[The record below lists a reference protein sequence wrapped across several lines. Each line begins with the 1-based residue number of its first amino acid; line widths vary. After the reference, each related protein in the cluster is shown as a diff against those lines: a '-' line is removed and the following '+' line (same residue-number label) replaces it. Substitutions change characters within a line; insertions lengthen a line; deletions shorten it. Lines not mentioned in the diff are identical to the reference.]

1 VESACKRHQ
10 RDCLPLAPTDTPS
23 VPRRPSAP
31 ELRGGHA
38 GALPLPGRLGLPAGA
53 RGVHRQVCRLSLVQA
68 SPLCTHRADVARA
81 FVCNTPCSIY
91 LFSRSRTTRAGG
103 SRGGG
108 ALKLASIVTPRT
120 LGGRATSGSQSQP
133 PTPDASPSRPG
144 ATSGG
149 GSAPRERNAVVC
161 CRWHPKGGAVAV
173 ALACGD
179 VMVVDTSSGRG
190 QGVVLTSCRDA
201 HAGAQV
207 TCLTWTPSGEY
218 LFSGDDRGVVAL
230 IRHGSGSA
238 SASGAGGTA
247 IAAAV
252 AAAPGGVV
260 MWHLRVAIVQID
272 ASDTW
277 ALISDGLRTS
287 TLHLSGA
294 ATSVHALQP
303 LQLGSKTREGPYG
316 ACFHAVAG
324 PSALLAARPGRRLWI
339 ADTGAAGADG
349 DDDGA
354 GPLLGAVRATLRPGV
369 SAPSGWGAPDAAGLA
384 AASSSSASSCSFG
397 KLLPVG
403 LCALSS
409 SANSVAL
416 VDFLGVAVLSW
427 WALPQAQAQATAS
440 RPTVASVCT
449 AGTHAF
455 ALCMHPTGSDGQPG
469 SATQSWAASVWML
482 TAPDAGEALVRRAA
496 RAGDVPRAVRV
507 ATMFGVMDGDLL
519 LAARSALEQKQQQ
532 GPGDAA
538 ADASGAAGM
547 DDDATSLEHYEALFA
562 RAAATARAQQQEA
575 SEQQPSAVAA
585 AAAVFAAM
593 SQQQAEKQLGP
604 GSSRS
609 GTLLSG
615 QRRAGHD
622 DDSASDTGNSALVTD
637 RPAWQMPHERL
648 AGGGE
653 ESASVRSASVSGRL
667 SPTSLSQRSASIGAA
682 SSSTASALRAA
693 LAAALPPMA
702 LPALGLSMPPQSQQ
716 QQQHGSRYP
725 PSSRA
730 SSRAASPPPPMSVAS
745 SVPGGSS
752 AGTSPSQSPHGSP
765 RPRRPSHTGSQVAS
779 LRLGHSWHAGAS
791 SELMAS
797 APPSAG
803 RPGAAALTAASL
815 HPRGEFVVAPEVDTA
830 ANAVYAPRYDADELL
845 GDLALDVAT
854 LDEGVVASCDAQ
866 RQPLSEG
873 PHMPA
878 EPLAVLPLRRAR
890 RRRHAI
896 EGLSASSV
904 SLQQLAQGAVS
915 QPPAGWGTPGMNSDD
930 EGMRDDWTDTAAGAD
945 FAATVAAGVGG
956 SAPHSLRGG
965 ASADDVRFGMD
976 PQHKGLSRSASSLAL
991 FDPDNVPSPGS
1002 SLSDAAAMARLLQAA
1017 SSSRR
1022 TGDALDVDGG
1032 ERYPGA
1038 ASPRCGF
1045 GGSPGG
1051 DDGLTGALP
1060 VEDVE
1065 LGDGWA
1071 RLGGIDWPPG
1081 DTSASSDDD
1090 DEGSGDGDSDAD
1102 SDDDLVRASDALDR
1116 FDRAAGDDPAR
1127 GFTAR
1132 LALLGRWDSHVD
1144 AAASG
1149 GAGDAAI
1156 ALATMAADADVGNI
1170 ASVRA
1175 RAARRRLW
1183 AAGGAADALAEALQS
1198 LDATHLV
1205 AWLRVWTAARAMSVR
1220 AEAEA
1225 AHHQRGGADAD
1236 SGSED
1241 DSHAP
1246 RAVRRLARVSQL
1258 ERRLDDAAGALRLSE
1273 PPASS
1278 AVAFS
1283 GTPAAGLTTPK
1294 RHGSIYASPESPCE
1308 SPFSPAST
1316 KSATSS
1322 VYTDAMEAQSVWSL
1336 ASPTVGARGRAA
1348 ATHAPAIAEQHS
1360 EAPSVVA
1367 SRPGGIQLLAD
1378 ELLLSA
1384 EDPAAAGTANGGPI
1398 SPLRH
1403 GAPSTASASYWLRSR
1418 LLRGLELKQR
1428 REVLTAALVS
1438 ALEDVAADA
1447 SFQGSAKATGQ
1458 LQPPV
1463 ATLLRLAEDACH
1475 ATGDADWVLR
1485 CCTEALDA
1493 HGSASKGG
1501 AAGAGDA
1508 SPYLDAAAYLLAQR
1522 LMGCHLRMGD
1532 AEATSVAVLEPLD
1545 AHLWAPPHAALGRF
1559 PQLRAVLAAEMAPA
1573 GEARNAALGA
1583 LPFLTARDGEDA
1595 ASPRRTGSLA
1605 SDLGGESPFILA
1617 CDPWSGAV
1625 PMPAFLE
1632 EPGHWGVRL
1641 RLTGAASGAPVC
1653 CPRCQLPLVAPS
1665 QGSTPLAVFP
1675 CGHAY
1680 HEACIPERAC
1690 LACLAARGGL
1700 LHAVDD
1706 TL

>member
-1 VESACKRHQ
+1 MPE
-10 RDCLPLAPTDTPS
+10 PLFALSTHASVAP
-23 VPRRPSAP
+23 V
-31 ELRGGHA
+31 
-38 GALPLPGRLGLPAGA
+38 
-53 RGVHRQVCRLSLVQA
+53 
-68 SPLCTHRADVARA
+68 
-81 FVCNTPCSIY
+81 TPCSIY
-91 LFSRSRTTRAGG
+91 LFTRSKTTRGGG

-120 LGGRATSGSQSQP
+120 LGGRTASGSQSQP

-144 ATSGG
+144 AAP

-161 CRWHPKGGAVAV
+161 CRWHPRGGAVAV

-179 VMVVDTSSGRG
+179 VMVVDTSSGRS
-190 QGVVLTSCRDA
+190 QGAVLTSCRDA

-230 IRHGSGSA
+230 IRHGSGSG
-238 SASGAGGTA
+238 SASGSGADKTA

-316 ACFHAVAG
+316 ACFHPVAG
-324 PSALLAARPGRRLWI
+324 PNALLAARPGRRLWI
-339 ADTGAAGADG
+339 ADTGAAAADG
-349 DDDGA
+349 DDDGGIGGGA
-354 GPLLGAVRATLRPGV
+354 LLGAVRATLRPGV
-369 SAPSGWGAPDAAGLA
+369 STPSGWGAPDGSAADATGRA
-384 AASSSSASSCSFG
+384 AASGASCSFG

-409 SANSVAL
+409 SSNAVAL

-440 RPTVASVCT
+440 RPTVAGVCT
-449 AGTHAF
+449 AGSHAF

-482 TAPDAGEALVRRAA
+482 TAPDAGEPLVRRAA
-496 RAGDVPRAVRV
+496 RAGDVPRAVRL

-519 LAARSALEQKQQQ
+519 LAARSALEQKQLQ

-538 ADASGAAGM
+538 ADGSGGAGM

-593 SQQQAEKQLGP
+593 SQQQAEKQQGP

-609 GTLLSG
+609 GTLVSG
-615 QRRAGHD
+615 QRRPGHD
-622 DDSASDTGNSALVTD
+622 EDSASDTGNSASVTD
-637 RPAWQMPHERL
+637 RPAWQVPQDRL
-648 AGGGE
+648 PGGGE
-653 ESASVRSASVSGRL
+653 EGGSVRSASVSGRL

-702 LPALGLSMPPQSQQ
+702 LPALGLSVPPASQ

-730 SSRAASPPPPMSVAS
+730 SSRAASPPPPMGSVAS

-752 AGTSPSQSPHGSP
+752 AGTSPSQSPRASP
-765 RPRRPSHTGSQVAS
+765 RPRRPSHTGGQVAS
-779 LRLGHSWHAGAS
+779 MRLGQSSWHAGAS
-791 SELMAS
+791 AELTGS
-797 APPSAG
+797 APPSAARAG
-803 RPGAAALTAASL
+803 SAPITAAAL
-815 HPRGEFVVAPEVDTA
+815 HPRGEFVVAPEVETA

-845 GDLALDVAT
+845 GDLAAPLDATTLDDVAAAAGDT
-854 LDEGVVASCDAQ
+854 Q
-866 RQPLSEG
+866 RQPLSG
-873 PHMPA
+873 GLLTAGGSFSHA

-890 RRRHAI
+890 RRRYAI
-896 EGLSASSV
+896 GEALSVSSV
-904 SLQQLAQGAVS
+904 SLQQLAQGATS
-915 QPPAGWGTPGMNSDD
+915 QPPAGWATPGMNSDD
-930 EGMRDDWTDTAAGAD
+930 EAMRDDWTDTAAGAD
-945 FAATVAAGVGG
+945 FAAALAAGVGG
-956 SAPHSLRGG
+956 SASHSLHGG

-991 FDPDNVPSPGS
+991 FDTDNVPSPGS

-1017 SSSRR
+1017 SSPRR
-1022 TGDALDVDGG
+1022 TGDLLDAVSSHL
-1032 ERYPGA
+1032 GA
-1038 ASPRCGF
+1038 ASLRGAPGS
-1045 GGSPGG
+1045 SPGG
-1051 DDGLTGALP
+1051 DDGQTGEQPA
-1060 VEDVE
+1060 EEVE

-1090 DEGSGDGDSDAD
+1090 DDGSSDGDSAAD

-1116 FDRAAGDDPAR
+1116 FDRAAGGDPAR

-1156 ALATMAADADVGNI
+1156 ALATMAADADIGNM

-1205 AWLRVWTAARAMSVR
+1205 AWLRVWTAARTMSVR

-1225 AHHQRGGADAD
+1225 AHQVGGGADAMSGGEDCD
-1236 SGSED
+1236 SLGP
-1241 DSHAP
+1241 HPP
-1246 RAVRRLARVSQL
+1246 RAVRRLARVIQL
-1258 ERRLDDAAGALRLSE
+1258 ERRLDDAAAALRLNE
-1273 PPASS
+1273 PPASAAKS
-1278 AVAFS
+1278 PFS
-1283 GTPAAGLTTPK
+1283 STPAGAAGLATPK
-1294 RHGSIYASPESPCE
+1294 RHGSIYASPESLCD

-1322 VYTDAMEAQSVWSL
+1322 VYTDAMEAQSIWSL
-1336 ASPTVGARGRAA
+1336 ASPTVGARGGAVAGHGHARAA
-1348 ATHAPAIAEQHS
+1348 AEQQG
-1360 EAPSVVA
+1360 EPPSVVA

-1384 EDPAAAGTANGGPI
+1384 EDDAAAGAANGGAT
-1398 SPLRH
+1398 SPHRH

-1418 LLRGLELKQR
+1418 LLRGLEGQQR

-1447 SFQGSAKATGQ
+1447 AFQGSAKAAGQ

-1463 ATLLRLAEDACH
+1463 VALLRLAEDACA

-1493 HGSASKGG
+1493 HGAPAK
-1501 AAGAGDA
+1501 AGDA
-1508 SPYLDAAAYLLAQR
+1508 TPALDAAAYLLAQR
-1522 LMGCHLRMGD
+1522 LVGCHQRMGD
-1532 AEATSVAVLEPLD
+1532 AEAMSVAVLEPLD
-1545 AHLWAPPHAALGRF
+1545 AHLWAPPPAALGRF
-1559 PQLRAVLAAEMAPA
+1559 PQLRAVLAAELAPV
-1573 GEARNAALGA
+1573 GEPRNAALGA
-1583 LPFLTARDGEDA
+1583 LPFVTARDGGTSPGGGEDA
-1595 ASPRRTGSLA
+1595 SPHRMASLA
-1605 SDLGGESPFILA
+1605 PDLGGESPYVLA
-1617 CDPWSGAV
+1617 CDPWAGAV
-1625 PMPAFLE
+1625 PMAAFLE

-1653 CPRCQLPLVAPS
+1653 CTRCQLPLVAPT
-1665 QGSTPLAVFP
+1665 QGANPLAVFP

-1690 LACLAARGGL
+1690 LACLAARGGQ

>member
-1 VESACKRHQ
+1 M
-10 RDCLPLAPTDTPS
+10 
-23 VPRRPSAP
+23 
-31 ELRGGHA
+31 
-38 GALPLPGRLGLPAGA
+38 
-53 RGVHRQVCRLSLVQA
+53 
-68 SPLCTHRADVARA
+68 
-81 FVCNTPCSIY
+81 
-91 LFSRSRTTRAGG
+91 
-103 SRGGG
+103 
-108 ALKLASIVTPRT
+108 
-120 LGGRATSGSQSQP
+120 
-133 PTPDASPSRPG
+133 
-144 ATSGG
+144 
-149 GSAPRERNAVVC
+149 VC

-190 QGVVLTSCRDA
+190 QGAVLTSCRDA

-238 SASGAGGTA
+238 GASGAGGTA

-369 SAPSGWGAPDAAGLA
+369 SAPSGWGAPDATGLA
-384 AASSSSASSCSFG
+384 AAASNSSSSCSFG

-427 WALPQAQAQATAS
+427 WALPQAQTQATAS
-440 RPTVASVCT
+440 RPTVAGVCT
-449 AGTHAF
+449 AGSHAF

-482 TAPDAGEALVRRAA
+482 TAPDSGEALVRHAA
-496 RAGDVPRAVRV
+496 RAGDVPRAVRL
-507 ATMFGVMDGDLL
+507 ATLFAVMDGDLL

-532 GPGDAA
+532 GLGDAA

-622 DDSASDTGNSALVTD
+622 DDSASDTGNSASVTD
-637 RPAWQMPHERL
+637 RPAWQMPHDRL

-702 LPALGLSMPPQSQQ
+702 LPALGLSLPPASQQ

-745 SVPGGSS
+745 SLPGGSS
-752 AGTSPSQSPHGSP
+752 AGTSPSQSPHASP

-830 ANAVYAPRYDADELL
+830 VNAVYAPRYDADELL
-845 GDLALDVAT
+845 GDLAAPLDASA
-854 LDEGVVASCDAQ
+854 LGDGVASPGAAQ
-866 RQPLSEG
+866 QQALSESQQ
-873 PHMPA
+873 MPA

-890 RRRHAI
+890 RRRYAI
-896 EGLSASSV
+896 EGLSVSSV
-904 SLQQLAQGAVS
+904 SLQQLAQGAAS
-915 QPPAGWGTPGMNSDD
+915 QPPAGWATPGMNSDD
-930 EGMRDDWTDTAAGAD
+930 EGMRDDWTDTAVGAD
-945 FAATVAAGVGG
+945 FAAAVAAGVGG

-965 ASADDVRFGMD
+965 ASADDVRFGVD
-976 PQHKGLSRSASSLAL
+976 PQHRDKGLSRSASSLAL
-991 FDPDNVPSPGS
+991 FDSDNVPSPGS

-1022 TGDALDVDGG
+1022 AGDSLEVDGG
-1032 ERYPGA
+1032 DRYPGA
-1038 ASPRCGF
+1038 ASPRGGF

-1051 DDGLTGALP
+1051 DGGETGAQP
-1060 VEDVE
+1060 VEEVE

-1090 DEGSGDGDSDAD
+1090 EGGSDGDSDAD

-1116 FDRAAGDDPAR
+1116 CDRAAGDDPAR

-1156 ALATMAADADVGNI
+1156 ALTTMAADADVGNT

-1205 AWLRVWTAARAMSVR
+1205 AWLRVWTAARTMSVR

-1225 AHHQRGGADAD
+1225 AHHQRGGGADAE
-1236 SGSED
+1236 SGSEGAD
-1241 DSHAP
+1241 VP

-1258 ERRLDDAAGALRLSE
+1258 ERRLDDAAGALRLNE
-1273 PPASS
+1273 PPVSS
-1278 AVAFS
+1278 AKAFS
-1283 GTPAAGLTTPK
+1283 GTPTAGVATPK

-1308 SPFSPAST
+1308 SPFSPEST

-1322 VYTDAMEAQSVWSL
+1322 VYTDAVEAQSVWSL
-1336 ASPTVGARGRAA
+1336 ASPTVGARGGTVAA
-1348 ATHAPAIAEQHS
+1348 HSPAIAEQQG

-1378 ELLLSA
+1378 ELLLSG
-1384 EDPAAAGTANGGPI
+1384 EDDPTAVGNANGGSA
-1398 SPLRH
+1398 SPHRH

-1418 LLRGLELKQR
+1418 LLRGLELNQR

-1447 SFQGSAKATGQ
+1447 AFQGSAKATGQ

-1475 ATGDADWVLR
+1475 ATGDTDWVLR
-1485 CCTEALDA
+1485 CCTEALDGHGA
-1493 HGSASKGG
+1493 AIKGSA
-1501 AAGAGDA
+1501 AGDA
-1508 SPYLDAAAYLLAQR
+1508 SPALDAAAYLLAQR
-1522 LMGCHLRMGD
+1522 LVACHMRMGD

-1559 PQLRAVLAAEMAPA
+1559 PQLRAVLAAELAPA
-1573 GEARNAALGA
+1573 GEARNTALGT

-1595 ASPRRTGSLA
+1595 ASPRRAGSLA

-1653 CPRCQLPLVAPS
+1653 CLRCQLPLVAPS
-1665 QGSTPLAVFP
+1665 QGSTPLAAFP